1 MLVLLRLTRYAFR
14 YRRQIVAAWL
24 TLIIATGLQVAV
36 PKLLGTAIDEAL
48 ESGATSRLW
57 QLGGLL
63 LFVTVARGAIQY
75 LDVYLGEAISHRV
88 VYALRKAFYAKLQRL
103 SFAFHDKEHTGN
115 LMSKATVDIDM
126 ARVFISFGLVRSLS
140 LVLLVVFVA
149 VLLLQLD
156 WALALVSLFFVPIL
170 AVRASWVSLR
180 MRHMWRRVQQE
191 MGEMTTVL
199 QENLTGMRVVKA
211 FGAEEYEQSKF
222 KAKTEGVFRE
232 TYLTERLRAS
242 NMAVMQLVF
251 WGATGLILWLGGR
264 AVVEA
269 RLTTGELAQ
278 FILYASMLVQP
289 VRMIGQMAST
299 FARAASSGERV
310 FEVLDADSPVHEHPN
325 AQTLEGVRG
334 HVAFEDV
341 SFAYG
346 AQPTLDHVGM
356 EAAPGQVVALLG
368 AAGSG
373 KTTLAHLLARF
384 YDASTGRITIDGV
397 DIREITLESL
407 RRTVGVVQQDVFL
420 FSATM
425 AENIAYGRPDASRD
439 EVIAAAH
446 TAQLHEEVMDLPN
459 GYDTMV
465 GERGVTLSGG
475 QRQRLS
481 IARTLLLDPPVLVLD
496 DSTSS
501 VDAETESKIQQA
513 MAHVIQGRTTFI
525 IAHRLTSIQHASLIV
540 VLDQGRVVEKGPPHE
555 LWEKE
560 GFYHRIAKLQTQ
572 AADDTPSADIDIRG
586 GPLAQPTGGPSL

>member
-1 MLVLLRLTRYAFR
+1 MWVLLRLTRYAFR
-14 YRRQIVAAWL
+14 YRWQISVAWL

-36 PKLLGTAIDEAL
+36 PRLLGTAIDEAL
-48 ESGATSRLW
+48 EAGATSRLW
-57 QLGGLL
+57 QLGALL
-63 LFVTVARGAIQY
+63 LAVTVTRGAIQY

-88 VYALRKAFYAKLQRL
+88 VYNLRKAFYAKLQRL

-140 LVLLVVFVA
+140 LVLLVAFVA

-156 WALALVSLFFVPIL
+156 WPLALVSLFFVPIL

-180 MRHMWRRVQQE
+180 MRRMWRRVQQE

-211 FGAEEYEQSKF
+211 FGAEEYELSKF
-222 KAKTEGVFRE
+222 KERTHSVFRE

-242 NMAVMQLVF
+242 NVAVMQMVF

-264 AVVEA
+264 AVVEG
-269 RLTTGELAQ
+269 RLTPGELAQ
-278 FILYASMLVQP
+278 FILYVSMLVQP

-310 FEVLDADSPVHEHPN
+310 FEVLDADSPVYEQPN
-325 AQTLEGVRG
+325 ARALEGVRG
-334 HVAFEDV
+334 HVSFQDV

-346 AQPTLDHVGM
+346 SQPTLDRVSI

-384 YDASTGRITIDGV
+384 YDTDSGRITIDGV
-397 DIREITLESL
+397 DIREVTLESL

-420 FSATM
+420 FSATI
-425 AENIAYGRPDASRD
+425 AENIAYGRPNASRE
-439 EVIAAAH
+439 EVVAAAIA
-446 TAQLHEEVMDLPN
+446 AQLHEEIVNLPD

-481 IARTLLLDPPVLVLD
+481 IARMLLLDPPVLVLD

-501 VDAETESKIQQA
+501 VDAETEAKIQQA
-513 MAHVIQGRTTFI
+513 MAQVVRGRTTFI
-525 IAHRLTSIQHASLIV
+525 IAHRLTSIQHASFIV
-540 VLDQGRVVEKGPPHE
+540 VLAQGRVVEEGPPQE
-555 LWEKE
+555 LWERE
-560 GFYHRIAKLQTQ
+560 GFYHRIAKLQTEM
-572 AADDTPSADIDIRG
+572 AAGAPSSG
-586 GPLAQPTGGPSL
+586 TSVGTLAQPTGGTG